1 MITLFVI
8 EPVLSILLA
17 NFKSP
22 PEITSSCD
30 DRPGDNDYILG
41 IDMDV
46 RMMKR
51 TRENH
56 RYYQIEIKGAQS
68 LNWTHWFEEMTLIEN
83 GQRTVVRG
91 HLEDRMALEELIH
104 QIYSLKM
111 NLLSVI
117 CLSEN

>member
-1 MITLFVI
+1 
-8 EPVLSILLA
+8 
-17 NFKSP
+17 
-22 PEITSSCD
+22 
-30 DRPGDNDYILG
+30 
-41 IDMDV
+41 MDV

-56 RYYQIEIKGAQS
+56 RYYQIEIKGTQG
-68 LNWTHWFEEMTLIEN
+68 LDWTQWFEDLTIIEN
-83 GQRTVVRG
+83 GQQTVVRG
-91 HLEDRMALEELIH
+91 HLADRMALEELIH